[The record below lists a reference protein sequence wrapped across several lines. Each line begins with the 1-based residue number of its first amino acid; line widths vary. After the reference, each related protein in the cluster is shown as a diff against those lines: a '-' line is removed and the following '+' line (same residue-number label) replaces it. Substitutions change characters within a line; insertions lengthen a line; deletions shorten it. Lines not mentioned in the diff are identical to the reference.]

1 MAGYGSGGLWLTPDG
16 GPALESG
23 LSMAMAAAGTRGE
36 LVAGGAGGFALA
48 FKADALWVGTS
59 IDGVD
64 GPAGRL
70 KATEAAVTRVRTGLE
85 GSRAYTLAGRL
96 SLRPSVEVGLRHDGG
111 DAETGAGMDVGV
123 GLVVSDAA
131 TGLAVDVRVRML
143 VMHQADGFSERGV
156 AVSLSYNPTPSTPLG
171 LVARVAPSWGGQATS
186 GAEALWGRETMAGMA
201 HGGVAS
207 GNRLD
212 GEVGYGLPVG
222 SCFVDLKVSPTLLE
236 AIRKGRPE
244 PEGSGFVSTGVEES
258 SALEDIGGPGA
269 SGMRLHVEALP
280 AFAGGNPTITP
291 QRDVEDRLPGDV
303 SETTLVYATVKVLR
317 AAVDGVDVACRQD
330 AAAAAWHAEPII
342 RFLCST
348 FGDGIAG
355 VRVTEDSFIVITAE
369 FGRDNR
375 IDVII
380 AVGSEGTCACRIS
393 TADTHIASTA
403 PDVRWFEQ
411 VLKDRLAAV
420 GVRGEAGK
428 SNCR

>member
-1 MAGYGSGGLWLTPDG
+1 M
-16 GPALESG
+16 
-23 LSMAMAAAGTRGE
+23 
-36 LVAGGAGGFALA
+36 
-48 FKADALWVGTS
+48 
-59 IDGVD
+59 
-64 GPAGRL
+64 
-70 KATEAAVTRVRTGLE
+70 
-85 GSRAYTLAGRL
+85 
-96 SLRPSVEVGLRHDGG
+96 LRHDGG

-244 PEGSGFVSTGVEES
+244 PEGSGFVSAGVEES

-393 TADTHIASTA
+393 TADTHIVVSNS
-403 PDVRWFEQ
+403 PGNGPNNW
-411 VLKDRLAAV
+411 AARFSSPAARS
-420 GVRGEAGK
+420 GVRPSMSTRPLRQTPSAQRSVGRRPARYGL
-428 SNCR
+428 

>member
-1 MAGYGSGGLWLTPDG
+1 M
-16 GPALESG
+16 
-23 LSMAMAAAGTRGE
+23 
-36 LVAGGAGGFALA
+36 
-48 FKADALWVGTS
+48 
-59 IDGVD
+59 
-64 GPAGRL
+64 
-70 KATEAAVTRVRTGLE
+70 
-85 GSRAYTLAGRL
+85 
-96 SLRPSVEVGLRHDGG
+96 
-111 DAETGAGMDVGV
+111 
-123 GLVVSDAA
+123 
-131 TGLAVDVRVRML
+131 
-143 VMHQADGFSERGV
+143 
-156 AVSLSYNPTPSTPLG
+156 
-171 LVARVAPSWGGQATS
+171 APSWGGQATS

-222 SCFVDLKVSPTLLE
+222 SCFVGTPRVGFSTSEYGRAQREYRFAVWTDEEPAEDRVDLTVSPTLLE
-236 AIRKGRPE
+236 AMRKGRPE
-244 PEGSGFVSTGVEES
+244 PEGSGFVSAGVEES

-403 PDVRWFEQ
+403 PDVRSFKQ
-411 VLKDRLAAV
+411 VLKNRLAAV
-420 GVRGEAGK
+420 GARG
-428 SNCR
+428 